1 MTRWSGAACSTD
13 PPESSSIPKGGRFGA
28 RSTLLPIGV
37 TELLHA
43 WNEGDV
49 EALGNL
55 MPMVFAELKRMARIR
70 FASERS
76 DHTLQ
81 PTAIVNEVYLRLAN
95 QKAPSLVNRDHFLA
109 YSGKMMRWIL
119 VDHARRRRSEKRG
132 GDQPTICLSDDLDVE
147 QAEAPI
153 IDIIALDEALNRLER
168 LEPRQSRVVELRY
181 FAGLTIEETAA
192 LLGVSLSSVKQ
203 DWRMAKIWLYRDLTM
218 AR

>member
-1 MTRWSGAACSTD
+1 MTDQCT
-13 PPESSSIPKGGRFGA
+13 ESS
-28 RSTLLPIGV
+28 GV
-37 TELLHA
+37 TELLQA
-43 WNEGDV
+43 WNKGDG

-76 DHTLQ
+76 GHTLQ

-95 QKAPSLVNRDHFLA
+95 QKAPNLVNRDHFLA

-119 VDHARRRRSEKRG
+119 VDHARRRLSEKRG
-132 GDQPTICLSDDLDVE
+132 GDQPTICLNDDLDVE
-147 QAEAPI
+147 QAAAPI

-181 FAGLTIEETAA
+181 FAGLTIEETAT
-192 LLGVSLSSVKQ
+192 LLGVSLSSVKD
-203 DWRMAKIWLYRDLTM
+203 DWRMAKVWLYRDLTM
-218 AR
+218 SR

>member
-1 MTRWSGAACSTD
+1 MTDQGTD
-13 PPESSSIPKGGRFGA
+13 P
-28 RSTLLPIGV
+28 TGV

-76 DHTLQ
+76 GHTLQ

-95 QKAPSLVNRDHFLA
+95 QKAPKLVNRDHFLA

-147 QAEAPI
+147 QAAAPI
-153 IDIIALDEALNRLER
+153 VDIIALDEALNRLEG

-192 LLGVSLSSVKQ
+192 LLGVSISSVKD
-203 DWRMAKIWLYRDLTM
+203 DWRMAKVWLYRDLTR

>member
-1 MTRWSGAACSTD
+1 MTDQRA
-13 PPESSSIPKGGRFGA
+13 ESS
-28 RSTLLPIGV
+28 GV

-95 QKAPSLVNRDHFLA
+95 QKAPNLVNRDHFLA

>member
-1 MTRWSGAACSTD
+1 MTDQCT
-13 PPESSSIPKGGRFGA
+13 ESS
-28 RSTLLPIGV
+28 GV

-43 WNEGDV
+43 WNEGDG

-76 DHTLQ
+76 GHTLQ

-95 QKAPSLVNRDHFLA
+95 QKAPNLVNRDHFLA

-119 VDHARRRRSEKRG
+119 VDHARRRLSEKRG

-147 QAEAPI
+147 QAATPI

-192 LLGVSLSSVKQ
+192 LLEVSLSSVKD
-203 DWRMAKIWLYRDLTM
+203 DWRMAKVWLYRDLT
-218 AR
+218 RVR

>member
-1 MTRWSGAACSTD
+1 MTDQRA
-13 PPESSSIPKGGRFGA
+13 ESS
-28 RSTLLPIGV
+28 GV

>member
-1 MTRWSGAACSTD
+1 MTNQGTEST
-13 PPESSSIPKGGRFGA
+13 
-28 RSTLLPIGV
+28 GV

-76 DHTLQ
+76 GHTLQ

-95 QKAPSLVNRDHFLA
+95 QKAPKLVNRDHFLA

-147 QAEAPI
+147 QAAAPI
-153 IDIIALDEALNRLER
+153 VDIIALDEALNRLEG

-192 LLGVSLSSVKQ
+192 LLGASISSVKD
-203 DWRMAKIWLYRDLTM
+203 DWRMAKVWLYRDLTR

>member
-1 MTRWSGAACSTD
+1 MTDKCT
-13 PPESSSIPKGGRFGA
+13 ESA
-28 RSTLLPIGV
+28 GV

-49 EALGNL
+49 EALRNL
-55 MPMVFAELKRMARIR
+55 MPMVFAELRRMARLR

-76 DHTLQ
+76 GHTLQ

-95 QKAPSLVNRDHFLA
+95 QKAPKLVNRDHFLA

-132 GDQPTICLSDDLDVE
+132 GDQPTICLNDDLDVE
-147 QAEAPI
+147 QAAAPI
-153 IDIIALDEALNRLER
+153 IDIIALDEAMNRLEG

-181 FAGLTIEETAA
+181 FAGLTIEETAE
-192 LLGVSLSSVKQ
+192 LLGVSLSSVKD
-203 DWRMAKIWLYRDLTM
+203 DWRVAKVWLYRDLTGKSE
-218 AR
+218 

>member
-1 MTRWSGAACSTD
+1 MTDQGTE
-13 PPESSSIPKGGRFGA
+13 P
-28 RSTLLPIGV
+28 TGV

-76 DHTLQ
+76 GHTLQ
-81 PTAIVNEVYLRLAN
+81 PTAIVNEVYLRLAG
-95 QKAPSLVNRDHFLA
+95 QKAPKLMNRDHFLA

-147 QAEAPI
+147 QAAAPI
-153 IDIIALDEALNRLER
+153 VDIIALDEALNRLEG

-192 LLGVSLSSVKQ
+192 LLGVSISSVKD
-203 DWRMAKIWLYRDLTM
+203 DWRMAKVWLYRDLTR

>member
-1 MTRWSGAACSTD
+1 MTDQRA
-13 PPESSSIPKGGRFGA
+13 ESS
-28 RSTLLPIGV
+28 GV

-147 QAEAPI
+147 QAAAPI
-153 IDIIALDEALNRLER
+153 IDIIALDEALNRLES

>member
-1 MTRWSGAACSTD
+1 MTDQRA
-13 PPESSSIPKGGRFGA
+13 ESS
-28 RSTLLPIGV
+28 GV

-147 QAEAPI
+147 QAAAPI